1 MGFQYFMSD
10 DAGVEEGRDMSGK
23 AENGIVRVSMEMRE
37 CLTQSQFSLD
47 ELRLIYIATPVS
59 DYFRQ
64 DASLGGY
71 VPHVRKLQRKIFLSE
86 VRLWKNRS

>member
-1 MGFQYFMSD
+1 MSD
-10 DAGVEEGRDMSGK
+10 DAGVEEGRDISGK
-23 AENGIVRVSMEMRE
+23 AENGIVSVSMEMRE

-71 VPHVRKLQRKIFLSE
+71 VPHVRKLQK
-86 VRLWKNRS
+86 KNFFV